1 MDGQWNDFHLFM
13 HFLRLKDVSAPSRE
27 EPISPK
33 RMEMPQVDLKYFMEK
48 LSSRIR
54 WCEPPIL

>member
-33 RMEMPQVDLKYFMEK
+33 RMEMPQVDLKYFMEN
-48 LSSRIR
+48 
-54 WCEPPIL
+54 